1 LWHPF
6 GLLHSPF
13 CFATTISCLQ
23 VLEQQCPTCEP
34 PAAQFKLSLLCV
46 SNVMTTAPYMATF
59 LDILMSMGIVFPI
72 MTTFPLTFWC
82 NEPLCYF
89 FTSALRI
96 EEIHVSTDWV
106 QQNRFLFFWFLPL
119 SFHWHWTDFFYT
131 CCISAESAVSI
142 KPTIVTVGEWFRDAK
157 QVFSLHLGQESP
169 NFFVRGPHKLLLNS
183 PRAT

>member
-1 LWHPF
+1 MWHPF

-106 QQNRFLFFWFLPL
+106 QQNRFLFSDFYHCRSIGTELISSTLVASALNLPL
-119 SFHWHWTDFFYT
+119 
-131 CCISAESAVSI
+131 A
-142 KPTIVTVGEWFRDAK
+142 
-157 QVFSLHLGQESP
+157 
-169 NFFVRGPHKLLLNS
+169 LNQ
-183 PRAT
+183 R